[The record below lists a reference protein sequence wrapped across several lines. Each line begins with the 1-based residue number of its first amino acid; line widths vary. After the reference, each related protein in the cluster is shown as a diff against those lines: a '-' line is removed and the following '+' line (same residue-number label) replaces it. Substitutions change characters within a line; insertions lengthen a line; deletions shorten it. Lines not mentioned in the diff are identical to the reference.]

1 MNKANPVLSGVLLTL
16 ITTLAIQ
23 GPRAAV
29 GAEPSSVNPLQ
40 SLSEVQ
46 HLAPTPTTRVIRGWK
61 TLNGSKV
68 LFVETHGLPL
78 LDVAVSFAA
87 GSRYDDEQPGLA
99 AMTLSL
105 LNEGSEGKD
114 VDAILTAFDSL
125 GVQLGNGIDR
135 DHGFVS
141 LRSLS
146 DETIRTPALQL
157 LSEVLSKPSFTGDAI
172 RRVKSE
178 ILDRQMRQDVAFDT
192 WVSHRLAPPLY
203 PRHPYAQPLY
213 GTRESLGKITAE
225 QLRDFHNQAYSA
237 GNAIIVLVGDISLEQ
252 AQIIS
257 VKISDALPK
266 GPALPQ
272 TASAQPEDS
281 LVGTTH
287 IERPT
292 TLVHLDFAQIAP
304 PRQHPDYVALYVA
317 SLIFGGGFDSRL
329 MHALRERHGVTYS
342 AQAQLKNWQARGP
355 FHISLSTPPE
365 YREAVIRRVKRM
377 LEQLLEEGP
386 TEQELQNIKLS
397 LRGDMALDGAS
408 NADILQAL
416 LVIARHDLPLSLT
429 HYAEQAQ
436 RLTREMIKAALNAHF
451 AADSWV
457 VTSTGP
463 SVTQQALPDLQV
475 QGPSCQVRALDASNT
490 RIDPPSRLSNN
501 G

>member
-1 MNKANPVLSGVLLTL
+1 MNKANPVLSRVLPAL
-16 ITTLAIQ
+16 LASLSI
-23 GPRAAV
+23 PAA
-29 GAEPSSVNPLQ
+29 GSDLSSVNPLQ

-61 TLNGSKV
+61 TLNGTKV

-87 GSRYDDEQPGLA
+87 GSRYDGEQPGLA
-99 AMTLSL
+99 AMALSL

-114 VDAILTAFDSL
+114 VDTILTAFDSL
-125 GVQLGNGIDR
+125 GVKIGNGIDR
-135 DHGFVS
+135 DHGFFT

-146 DETIRTPALQL
+146 DEAVRTPALQL
-157 LSEVLSKPSFTGDAI
+157 LSEVLSKPSFTSDAI

-178 ILDRQMRQDVAFDT
+178 IIDRQMREDVAFET
-192 WVSHRLAPPLY
+192 WVSHRF
-203 PRHPYAQPLY
+203 AQPLY
-213 GTRESLGKITAE
+213 GTRESIGEITAE
-225 QLRDFHNQAYSA
+225 QLRGFHSKAYSA
-237 GNAIIVLVGDISLEQ
+237 GNAIILLVGDLSREQ
-252 AQIIS
+252 AQNIS

-266 GPALPQ
+266 GPALPP
-272 TASAQPEDS
+272 TASARREDS
-281 LVGTTH
+281 VVGTLH

-292 TLVHLDFAQIAP
+292 TLIHLDFAQIAP
-304 PRQHPDYVALYVA
+304 PRNHPDYVALYVA
-317 SLIFGGGFDSRL
+317 SMIFGGGFDSRL
-329 MHALRERHGVTYS
+329 MKVLREQHGVTYS
-342 AQAQLKNWQARGP
+342 AEAQLKNWQARGP
-355 FHISLSTPPE
+355 FHINLSTPPE

-377 LEQLLEEGP
+377 FEQLLKDGP

-397 LRGDMALDGAS
+397 LRGDMALNGAS

-429 HYAEQAQ
+429 DYAEQAQ
-436 RLTREMIKAALNAHF
+436 QLTREMIKAALNAHF
-451 AADSWV
+451 DADSWV

-475 QGPSCQVRALDASNT
+475 EGPSCQPRALPA
-490 RIDPPSRLSNN
+490 

>member
-1 MNKANPVLSGVLLTL
+1 MNKTHPVLSNALLAL
-16 ITTLAIQ
+16 LATLAIP
-23 GPRAAV
+23 GPMASA
-29 GAEPSSVNPLQ
+29 GAERSTVNPLQ

-61 TLNGSKV
+61 TLSGTKV

-87 GSRYDDEQPGLA
+87 GSRYDGEQPGLA
-99 AMTLSL
+99 AMALSL

-114 VDAILTAFDSL
+114 VDTILSAFDSL
-125 GVQLGNGIDR
+125 GVKIGNGIDR
-135 DHGFVS
+135 DHGYFT

-157 LSEVLSKPSFTGDAI
+157 LSEVLSKPSFTRDAI

-178 ILDRQMRQDVAFDT
+178 ILDRQMRQDAAFDT
-192 WVSHRLAPPLY
+192 WVNHRFQPPLY

-213 GTRESLGKITAE
+213 GTRESIGKITTD
-225 QLRDFHNQAYSA
+225 QLRDFHNKAYSA
-237 GNAIIVLVGDISLEQ
+237 GNAIIVLVGDLSLEQ
-252 AQIIS
+252 AQSIS
-257 VKISDALPK
+257 VKLSDALPK
-266 GPALPQ
+266 GPALPP
-272 TASAQPEDS
+272 TANPRPEDS

-287 IERPT
+287 IERSS
-292 TLVHLDFAQIAP
+292 TLVHLDFAQIAA
-304 PRQHPDYVALYVA
+304 PRNHPDYVALYVA

-329 MHALRERHGVTYS
+329 MKVLREQHGVTYS
-342 AQAQLKNWQARGP
+342 AEAQLKNWQARGP
-355 FHISLSTPPE
+355 FHINLSTPPE

-377 LEQLLEEGP
+377 FEQLLKDGP

-397 LRGDMALDGAS
+397 LRGDMALNGAS

-429 HYAEQAQ
+429 DYAEQAQ
-436 RLTREMIKAALNAHF
+436 QLTREMIKAALNAHF
-451 AADSWV
+451 DANSWV

-463 SVTQQALPDLQV
+463 SVAQQALPDLQV
-475 QGPSCQVRALDASNT
+475 QGPTCLPHAL
-490 RIDPPSRLSNN
+490 PP

>member
-1 MNKANPVLSGVLLTL
+1 MNKTHPVLSNALLAL
-16 ITTLAIQ
+16 LATLAIP
-23 GPRAAV
+23 GPMASA
-29 GAEPSSVNPLQ
+29 GAERSTVNPLQ

-61 TLNGSKV
+61 TLSGTKV

-87 GSRYDDEQPGLA
+87 GSRYDGEQPGLA
-99 AMTLSL
+99 AMALSL

-114 VDAILTAFDSL
+114 VDTILSAFDSL
-125 GVQLGNGIDR
+125 GVKIGNGIDR
-135 DHGFVS
+135 DHGYFT

-157 LSEVLSKPSFTGDAI
+157 LSEVLSKPSFTRDAI

-178 ILDRQMRQDVAFDT
+178 ILDRQMRQDAAFDT
-192 WVSHRLAPPLY
+192 WVNHRFQPPLY

-213 GTRESLGKITAE
+213 GTRESIGKITTD
-225 QLRDFHNQAYSA
+225 QLRDFHNKAYSA
-237 GNAIIVLVGDISLEQ
+237 GNAIIVLVGDLSLEQ
-252 AQIIS
+252 AQSIS
-257 VKISDALPK
+257 VKLSDALPK
-266 GPALPQ
+266 GPALPP
-272 TASAQPEDS
+272 TANPRPEDS

-292 TLVHLDFAQIAP
+292 TQVHLDFAQIAA
-304 PRQHPDYVALYVA
+304 PRNHPDYVALYVA

-329 MHALRERHGVTYS
+329 MKALREQHGVTYS
-342 AQAQLKNWQARGP
+342 AEAQLKNWQARGP
-355 FHISLSTPPE
+355 FHINLSTPPE

-377 LEQLLEEGP
+377 FEQLLKDGP

-397 LRGDMALDGAS
+397 LRGDMALNGAS

-429 HYAEQAQ
+429 DYAEQAQ
-436 RLTREMIKAALNAHF
+436 QLTREMIKAALNKHF
-451 AADSWV
+451 DANHWV

-463 SVTQQALPDLQV
+463 SVAQQALPDLQV
-475 QGPSCQVRALDASNT
+475 RGPTCQPRAL
-490 RIDPPSRLSNN
+490 PP

>member
-1 MNKANPVLSGVLLTL
+1 MNKTHPVLSNALLAL
-16 ITTLAIQ
+16 LATLAIP
-23 GPRAAV
+23 GPMASA
-29 GAEPSSVNPLQ
+29 GAERSTVNPLQ

-61 TLNGSKV
+61 TLSGTKV

-87 GSRYDDEQPGLA
+87 GSRYDGEQPGLA
-99 AMTLSL
+99 AMALSL

-114 VDAILTAFDSL
+114 VDTILSAFDSL
-125 GVQLGNGIDR
+125 GVKIGNGIDR
-135 DHGFVS
+135 DHGYFT

-157 LSEVLSKPSFTGDAI
+157 LSEVLSKPSFTRDAI

-178 ILDRQMRQDVAFDT
+178 ILDRQMRQDAAFDT
-192 WVSHRLAPPLY
+192 WVNHRFQPPLY

-213 GTRESLGKITAE
+213 GTRESIGKITTD
-225 QLRDFHNQAYSA
+225 QLRDFHNKAYSA
-237 GNAIIVLVGDISLEQ
+237 GNAIIVLVGDLSLEQ
-252 AQIIS
+252 AQSIS
-257 VKISDALPK
+257 VKLSDALPK
-266 GPALPQ
+266 GPALPP
-272 TASAQPEDS
+272 TANPRPDDS

-287 IERPT
+287 IERSS
-292 TLVHLDFAQIAP
+292 TLVHLDFAQIAA
-304 PRQHPDYVALYVA
+304 PRNHPDYVALYVA

-329 MHALRERHGVTYS
+329 MKVLREQHGVTYS
-342 AQAQLKNWQARGP
+342 AEAQLKNWQARGP
-355 FHISLSTPPE
+355 FHINLSTPPE

-377 LEQLLEEGP
+377 FEQLLKDGP

-397 LRGDMALDGAS
+397 LRGDMALNGAS

-429 HYAEQAQ
+429 DYAEQAQ
-436 RLTREMIKAALNAHF
+436 QLTREMIKAALNAHF
-451 AADSWV
+451 DANSWV

-463 SVTQQALPDLQV
+463 SVAQQALPDLQV
-475 QGPSCQVRALDASNT
+475 QGPTCLPHAL
-490 RIDPPSRLSNN
+490 PP